1 MVRYGEEG
9 GGIAP
14 GYDTSHPHILTSRFH
29 FVSVSSFVGPDRPF
43 KEIYLNGKELCEIMW
58 SGAFV
63 YTPDGEGES
72 YPLLLDD
79 EVDSMEL
86 GDLNHPYDVIMP
98 DLPFPEQVRHWKP
111 VRPGDYFLP
120 SQME

>member
-1 MVRYGEEG
+1 
-9 GGIAP
+9 
-14 GYDTSHPHILTSRFH
+14 
-29 FVSVSSFVGPDRPF
+29 
-43 KEIYLNGKELCEIMW
+43 MW